1 MDEAKSLERF
11 GLEPGPGDLPVI
23 RELLVRET
31 QAESQEQ
38 GAGDTELIKLCC
50 VQLFSQG
57 DLQDA
62 LNIWRAKNASM
73 DAACAVDIQ
82 LLCGAGLGA
91 TKEYLAGSKDQSA
104 AAVLH
109 YLRECEAAGDFDGFS
124 PEDWMKVYQEY
135 YYPGDE

>member
-31 QAESQEQ
+31 QGQ
-38 GAGDTELIKLCC
+38 GAGATELIKLCC

-62 LNIWRAKNASM
+62 LLIWRAKNASM

-109 YLRECEAAGDFDGFS
+109 YLRECEAAGGLGGFS
-124 PEDWMKVYQEY
+124 PEGGPRAYQEY

>member
-11 GLEPGPGDLPVI
+11 GLEPGPCDLPVI

-38 GAGDTELIKLCC
+38 GAGDTEFIKLCC

-62 LNIWRAKNASM
+62 LLIWRAKNASM

-104 AAVLH
+104 AAALL

-124 PEDWMKVYQEY
+124 PEDWMKAYQEY
-135 YYPGDE
+135 YSPGDE